1 MLEFEKVRPE
11 DVGISSKGLINFAR
25 RLEYNNIPM
34 HSIIVMRHGKI
45 CMESYYAPYTKDT
58 LHRMFSVTKSFV
70 SLAIGL
76 LADEGRISLDDH
88 IVDYFPEKLPETGA
102 HPYMQMLTIRQMLSM
117 RTCHDKNAYK
127 IGGSPD
133 WVSSFFTVTPDH
145 VPGTNFSYD
154 TASTHTLCA
163 LVEKL
168 TGMNMLDY
176 LRKKFLDEIGFSKEA
191 YLLKSPDGVTSMGG
205 SGMCATPRDVLKVM
219 YVVSQDGKLNGKQ
232 LIPYG
237 YLKEATSKQS
247 DPYGKSG
254 TWEEMQGYGYQFWM
268 TTHNGYAFYGM
279 GGQLAIYYPDKDVIL
294 ATTADTQ
301 GRQGG
306 VQWIYDAFYEEVYDH
321 IDTSA
326 DTYTN
331 NVSYEEFTVFEN
343 SRQLLVE
350 PGEYDSDLIN
360 KINGK
365 SYAFDDN
372 PCGVTDMKLTFTG
385 DEGTF
390 FYTNATGK
398 HELRFG
404 LGKNVFQNFP
414 DYGFKCGAS
423 AAFRTDNNLL
433 IKVQVIDSA
442 IGNMYISLSYID
454 DYVTVMMRKLE
465 ETYFNEY
472 DGVFSG
478 KLNS

>member
-1 MLEFEKVRPE
+1 MLNFEKVRPE
-11 DVGISSKGLINFAR
+11 DVGISSTGLIRFAK

-45 CMESYYAPYTKDT
+45 CMESYYEPYTKDT

-88 IVDYFPEKLPETGA
+88 IVDYFPEKLPENGA
-102 HPYMQMLTIRQMLSM
+102 HPYMQMLTIRQMLTM

-133 WVSSFFTVTPDH
+133 WVGSFFTVTPDH

-168 TGMNMLDY
+168 TGIEMLDY
-176 LRKKFLDEIGFSKEA
+176 LRTKFLNELGFSKEA
-191 YLLKSPDGVTSMGG
+191 FVLKSPDGKVSMGG
-205 SGMCATPRDVLKVM
+205 SGMCATPQDILKVM

-232 LIPYG
+232 LLPAV
-237 YLKEATSKQS
+237 YLKEAVSKQS

-279 GGQLAIYYPDKDVIL
+279 GGQLAVYYPDKDVIL
-294 ATTADTQ
+294 VTTADTQ

-321 IDTSA
+321 IDTFTE
-326 DTYTN
+326 DG
-331 NVSYEEFTVFEN
+331 SYEEFQKFEN
-343 SRQLLVE
+343 SSQLLVE
-350 PGEYDSDLIN
+350 PGEYDSDLKE
-360 KINGK
+360 KISGHV
-365 SYAFDDN
+365 YEFDSN
-372 PCGVTDMKLTFTG
+372 PCGIKDIKLEFTD

-398 HELRFG
+398 HALHFG

-414 DYGFKCGAS
+414 DYNFKCGAS
-423 AAFRTDNNLL
+423 AAFRADNNLL
-433 IKVQVIDSA
+433 IKVQIIDSA
-442 IGNMYISLSYID
+442 VGNMYISLSYID
-454 DYVTVMMRKLE
+454 DYVTVMMRKIE
-465 ETYFNEY
+465 ESYFTEY

-478 KLNS
+478 KLKN

>member
-1 MLEFEKVRPE
+1 MSDFQKVRPE
-11 DVGISSKGLINFAR
+11 DAGISSDRLIRFAK
-25 RLEYNNIPM
+25 RLERNNIPM

-88 IVDYFPEKLPETGA
+88 IVDYFPEKLPENGA
-102 HPYMQMLTIRQMLSM
+102 HPYMQMLTIRQMLTM

-133 WVSSFFTVTPDH
+133 WVKSFFTVTPDH

-168 TGMNMLDY
+168 TGMGLLDY
-176 LRKKFLDEIGFSKEA
+176 MRKKFLDELEFSKEA
-191 YLLKSPDGVTSMGG
+191 FLLKSPDGKVSMGG
-205 SGMCATPRDVLKVM
+205 SGMCATPRDILKVM
-219 YVVSQDGKLNGKQ
+219 YVVSQNGVYNGRQ
-232 LIPYG
+232 LLPED
-237 YLKEATSKQS
+237 YLKEATVKQS

-254 TWEEMQGYGYQFWM
+254 TWEEMHGYGYQFWM

-279 GGQLAIYYPDKDVIL
+279 GGQLAVYYPDKDVIL
-294 ATTADTQ
+294 VTTADTQ

-306 VQWIYDAFYEEVYDH
+306 VQCIYDTFYEEVYDY
-321 IDTSA
+321 IDTCS
-326 DTYTN
+326 DDGD
-331 NVSYEEFTVFEN
+331 YEKFIEFEN

-350 PGEYDSDLIN
+350 PGEYDSSLIN
-360 KINGK
+360 KVNGQE
-365 SYAFDDN
+365 YVFDTN
-372 PCGVTDMKLTFTG
+372 PCGVTDIRIEFSG

-390 FYTNATGK
+390 FYTNSTGK
-398 HELRFG
+398 HELHFG

-414 DYGFKCGAS
+414 DYNFKCGAS
-423 AAFRTDNNLL
+423 AAFRADNNLL
-433 IKVQVIDSA
+433 IKVQIIDSA
-442 IGNMYISLSYID
+442 VGNMYISLSFVA
-454 DYVTVMMRKLE
+454 DYVTVMMRRIE
-465 ETYFNEY
+465 ESYFNEY
-472 DGVFSG
+472 NGVFSG
-478 KLNS
+478 RLKK

>member
-11 DVGISSKGLINFAR
+11 DVGISSKGLISFAR

-102 HPYMQMLTIRQMLSM
+102 HPYMQMLTIRHMLTM

-127 IGGSPD
+127 TGGSPD
-133 WVSSFFTVTPDH
+133 WVGSFFTVTPDH

-168 TGMNMLDY
+168 TGMELLDY
-176 LRKKFLDEIGFSKEA
+176 LRTKFLDELEFSKEA
-191 YLLKSPDGVTSMGG
+191 FILKAPDGKVSMGG
-205 SGMCATPRDVLKVM
+205 SGMCATPQDILKVM
-219 YVVSQDGKLNGKQ
+219 YVVAQDGKLNGKQ
-232 LIPYG
+232 LLPAG
-237 YLKEATSKQS
+237 YLKEAVSKQS

-254 TWEEMQGYGYQFWM
+254 TWEEMQGYGYQFWL

-279 GGQLAIYYPDKDVIL
+279 GGQLAVYYPDKDVIL
-294 ATTADTQ
+294 VTTADTQ

-306 VQWIYDAFYEEVYDH
+306 VQWIYDAFYEEVYDQ
-321 IDTSA
+321 IDTFTDNS
-326 DTYTN
+326 D
-331 NVSYEEFTVFEN
+331 YEEFKQFEA

-350 PGEYDSDLIN
+350 PGEYASDLIA
-360 KINGK
+360 KVNGQVYEFE
-365 SYAFDDN
+365 SN
-372 PCGVTDMKLTFTG
+372 PCGVTDMKLTFEG

-390 FYTNATGK
+390 FYTNATRK
-398 HELRFG
+398 HELHFG

-423 AAFRTDNNLL
+423 AAFRADNNLL
-433 IKVQVIDSA
+433 IKVQIIDSA
-442 IGNMYISLSYID
+442 VGNMYISLSFVD
-454 DYVTVMMRKLE
+454 NYVTVMMRKME
-465 ETYFNEY
+465 ETYFKEY
-472 DGVFSG
+472 NGVFSG
-478 KLNS
+478 KLHE

>member
-1 MLEFEKVRPE
+1 MSDFEEVRPE
-11 DVGISSKGLINFAR
+11 DVGISSAGLIRFAK
-25 RLEYNNIPM
+25 RLEHNNIPM

-45 CMESYYAPYTKDT
+45 CMESYYAPYTKHT

-70 SLAIGL
+70 SLAIGV

-88 IVDYFPEKLPETGA
+88 IVDYFPEKLPENGA
-102 HPYMQMLTIRQMLSM
+102 HPYMQMLTIRQMLTM

-133 WVSSFFTVTPDH
+133 WVGSFFTVTPDH
-145 VPGTNFSYD
+145 IPGTNFSYD

-168 TGMNMLDY
+168 TGMEMLDY
-176 LRKKFLDEIGFSKEA
+176 LRTKFLNELGFSKEA
-191 YLLKSPDGVTSMGG
+191 FVLKSPDGKVSMGG
-205 SGMCATPRDVLKVM
+205 SGMCATPQDILKVM

-232 LIPYG
+232 LLPAV
-237 YLKEATSKQS
+237 YLKEAVSKQS

-279 GGQLAIYYPDKDVIL
+279 GGQLAVYYPDKDVIL
-294 ATTADTQ
+294 VTTADTQ

-321 IDTSA
+321 IDTCTDSG
-326 DTYTN
+326 DYDKFK
-331 NVSYEEFTVFEN
+331 EFEN
-343 SRQLLVE
+343 SRKLLVQ
-350 PGEYDSDLIN
+350 PGEYDSSLIS
-360 KINGK
+360 KINGQK
-365 SYAFDDN
+365 YAFDAN
-372 PCGVTDMKLTFTG
+372 PCGVTDIQLEFAG

-398 HELRFG
+398 HELHFG

-423 AAFRTDNNLL
+423 AAFRTDNNFL
-433 IKVQVIDSA
+433 IKVQIIDSA
-442 IGNMYISLSYID
+442 VGNMYISLSFID
-454 DYVTVMMRKLE
+454 NYVTVMMRKME
-465 ETYFNEY
+465 ETYFKEY
-472 DGVFSG
+472 NGVFSG
-478 KLNS
+478 KLSI